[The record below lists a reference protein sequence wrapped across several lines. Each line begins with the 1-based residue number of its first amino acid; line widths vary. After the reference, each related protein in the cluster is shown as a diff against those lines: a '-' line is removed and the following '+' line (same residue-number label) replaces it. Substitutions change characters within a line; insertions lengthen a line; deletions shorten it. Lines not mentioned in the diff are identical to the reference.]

1 MNAPVRHSIL
11 AVVAFS
17 LTIQGQANGQII
29 PLKTVPVATGDQ
41 FLILPSDRL
50 GMGSVGIALDDN
62 KLDLF
67 VNPAKGALVEESM
80 LLGVPTFYGI
90 SNQNGA
96 GRTLPFSALLRGDRA
111 FGGFSFALQQIE
123 GGQRNDMVLPIA
135 RWIGPPQQLR
145 ELSARNVYAN
155 GVFGMELGTSGL
167 SLGGGV
173 SWSGL
178 GAVDGVEH
186 LYALSSEIDQSG
198 HVTDYRIGIFSNRD
212 ERHFEAVLVHNR
224 FEMTHDV
231 TYLDWVWNPPNEG
244 ALTSRIETNLDQTRT
259 TGLHL
264 GFARP
269 ITESGWRIGGSWTVN
284 RKSHPK
290 IPNYE
295 IMNIPRDPGISWAYD
310 FGVGLAKSKG
320 PATFGV
326 DVSVQPIWSDTWVEA
341 AADTV
346 GSAGKIRK
354 GEKTIENEFF
364 FTNVKMRMGMSYDI
378 KQATVQMGVEV
389 HSYDYT
395 LVQRDNLEWTT
406 RDQDES
412 WMEWTPSLG
421 VQIRFPELEL
431 GYVMRMTTGSGRPGV
446 RWTGAR
452 AEAVLYSD
460 FIIAPSGPLT
470 LQDALVHTHQ
480 LSISVPIR

>member
-1 MNAPVRHSIL
+1 MNAPVRYPML

-17 LTIQGQANGQII
+17 IAIQGQANGQII

-41 FLILPSDRL
+41 FLILPSQRL
-50 GMGSVGIALDDN
+50 GMGSVGIALDDK

-67 VNPAKGALVEESM
+67 VNPAKGALVEESV

-90 SNQNGA
+90 SDQNGA
-96 GRTLPFSALLRGDRA
+96 GRTLPLSALLRGDRA

-123 GGQRNDMVLPIA
+123 GGQRNDIFLPMA

-145 ELSARNVYAN
+145 ELSARNIYAN

-167 SLGGGV
+167 SLGGGI

-198 HVTDYRIGIFSNRD
+198 HLIDYRIGIFSNRD
-212 ERHFEAVLVHNR
+212 DRHFEAVLLHNR

-231 TYLDWVWNPPNEG
+231 TYLDWVWNPPDEG
-244 ALTSRIETNLDQTRT
+244 VLTSRIETNLDHTRT

-269 ITESGWRIGGSWTVN
+269 VTESGWRAGGSWTVN
-284 RKSHPK
+284 RKTHPK

-295 IMNIPRDPGISWAYD
+295 IMNIPRDPGISWAYE
-310 FGVGLAKSKG
+310 FGIGIAKSKG

-326 DVSVQPIWSDTWVEA
+326 DLCRSSPFGV
-341 AADTV
+341 
-346 GSAGKIRK
+346 IR
-354 GEKTIENEFF
+354 G
-364 FTNVKMRMGMSYDI
+364 
-378 KQATVQMGVEV
+378 
-389 HSYDYT
+389 
-395 LVQRDNLEWTT
+395 
-406 RDQDES
+406 
-412 WMEWTPSLG
+412 
-421 VQIRFPELEL
+421 
-431 GYVMRMTTGSGRPGV
+431 
-446 RWTGAR
+446 
-452 AEAVLYSD
+452 
-460 FIIAPSGPLT
+460 
-470 LQDALVHTHQ
+470 
-480 LSISVPIR
+480 

>member
-1 MNAPVRHSIL
+1 MNAPVRYPML

-17 LTIQGQANGQII
+17 IAVQGQANGQII

-41 FLILPSDRL
+41 FLILPSQRL

-67 VNPAKGALVEESM
+67 VNPAKGALVEESV

-90 SNQNGA
+90 SDQNGA
-96 GRTLPFSALLRGDRA
+96 GRTLPLSALLRGDRA

-123 GGQRNDMVLPIA
+123 GGQRNDIFLPMA

-145 ELSARNVYAN
+145 ELSARNIYAN

-167 SLGGGV
+167 SLGGGI

-186 LYALSSEIDQSG
+186 LYALSSDIDQSG
-198 HVTDYRIGIFSNRD
+198 HLIDYRIGIFSNRD
-212 ERHFEAVLVHNR
+212 DRHFEAVLLHNR

-231 TYLDWVWNPPNEG
+231 TYLDWVWNPPDEG
-244 ALTSRIETNLDQTRT
+244 VLTSRIETNLDHTRT

-269 ITESGWRIGGSWTVN
+269 ITESGWRAGGSWTVN
-284 RKSHPK
+284 RKTHPK

-295 IMNIPRDPGISWAYD
+295 IMNIPRDPGISWAYE
-310 FGVGLAKSKG
+310 FGIGIAKSKG

-326 DVSVQPIWSDTWVEA
+326 DLLVQPIWSDTWAEA
-341 AADTV
+341 EADTT
-346 GSAGKIRK
+346 GWAGEIRK
-354 GEKTIENEFF
+354 GERTIENEFF
-364 FTNVKMRMGMSYDI
+364 FANVKMRMGMSYDI
-378 KQATVQMGVEV
+378 KPATVQMGVEV
-389 HSYDYT
+389 RSYDYT
-395 LVQRDNLEWTT
+395 LVQRNNLEGTI

-431 GYVMRMTTGSGRPGV
+431 GYVGRVTTGSGRPGV
-446 RWTGAR
+446 QWTGAR
-452 AEAVLYSD
+452 AEAMLSSD

-470 LQDALVHTHQ
+470 LQDALVLTHQ
-480 LSISVPIR
+480 LSISIPIR